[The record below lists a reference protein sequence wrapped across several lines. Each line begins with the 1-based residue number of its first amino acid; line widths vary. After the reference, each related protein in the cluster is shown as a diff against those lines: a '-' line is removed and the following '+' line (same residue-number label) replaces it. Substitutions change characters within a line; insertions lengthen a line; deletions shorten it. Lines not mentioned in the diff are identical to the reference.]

1 MLFKK
6 LTMAKKIIYS
16 YWSSFDMKEEIDVVD
31 AHDEIVGKAD
41 RNVAHKKGLL
51 HRVIHVMVFDSDGKL
66 FIQQRALSKDM
77 YPGHWEGSLSGHVK
91 SKESFKDAAE
101 RELHEELGI
110 CVKRGHLK
118 EILEFGLHEE
128 NERVLAKLY
137 VIKDFKGEWKLDED
151 EVKTGDFWSMK
162 KVEAELKGKKLFHP
176 LFKKALM
183 ELKAMKE
190 PIVEFV
196 KL

>member
-1 MLFKK
+1 
-6 LTMAKKIIYS
+6 
-16 YWSSFDMKEEIDVVD
+16 MKEEIDVVD

-41 RNVAHKKGLL
+41 RSVAHKKSLL
-51 HRVIHVMVFDSDGKL
+51 HRVIHVMVFDPDGKL

-91 SKESFKDAAE
+91 SGEAYKDAAE

-110 CVKRGHLK
+110 CVKRGNLK

-128 NERVLAKLY
+128 KERVLVKLY
-137 VIKDFKGEWKLDED
+137 VIKDFKGDWKLDEE
-151 EVKTGDFWSMK
+151 EVKTGDFWTLK

-176 LFKKALM
+176 LFKKALE

-190 PIVEFV
+190 PVVEFV
-196 KL
+196 KI

>member
-1 MLFKK
+1 MSSKR
-6 LTMAKKIIYS
+6 IIYP
-16 YWSSFDMKEEIDVVD
+16 YSSFFFMKEDVDVVD

-41 RNVAHKKGLL
+41 RSVAHKKGLL

-66 FIQQRALSKDM
+66 FMQQRALSKDM
-77 YPGHWEGSLSGHVK
+77 YAGHWEGSLSGHVK

-137 VIKDFKGEWKLDED
+137 VVKDFKGEWKLDEE

-162 KVEAELKGKKLFHP
+162 KIESELKGKKLFHP
-176 LFKKALM
+176 LFRKAWE